1 MKCVAP
7 LVLTNSAPAGLWAVV
22 NNAGVS
28 VPSAPC
34 DWLTID
40 DYKYMLDVNLNGVIA
55 VTLSVLPMIKK
66 AKGRVVNV
74 ASVFGRI
81 SPTGGPYTVSKY
93 GVEGFNDCLR

>member
-1 MKCVAP
+1 M
-7 LVLTNSAPAGLWAVV
+7 V

-40 DYKYMLDVNLNGVIA
+40 DFTFMLNVNLNGVIA
-55 VTLSVLPMIKK
+55 VTLSVLPLVKR
-66 AKGRVVNV
+66 ARGRVVNV
-74 ASVFGRI
+74 ASVFGRV
-81 SPTGGPYTVSKY
+81 SPTGGPYCVSKY